1 MNPFTRSGWSRA
13 RNPFRQS
20 AVPRAQNPQSGWGCY
35 STGVNRA
42 CCQTS
47 WNGQDYKVC
56 GYVAPGTKPSIGA
69 IRHEIAHQGLRQ
81 NPDGDCHWEGHW
93 LCCTYGCDASGA
105 CYVHCLPFRTPP
117 GNSPITSPA
126 TLVSAVRRAIDR
138 FGIGSLESPEVIAT
152 IVREI
157 NLDPERSMMLAHAL
171 RQGHVTRSRVQTS
184 MRQSNPAPTC
194 DPASCKWVCLPMP
207 TPTDPHDQ
215 YCYRVPK
222 EAQLEGA
229 YFTQTPPPS
238 RLGLRAAMRRRR
250 IAL

>member
-1 MNPFTRSGWSRA
+1 MNPFTRSGWGRA

-20 AVPRAQNPQSGWGCY
+20 AGAVPRAQNPQSGWGCY

-56 GYVAPGTKPSIGA
+56 GYVAPGSKPSIGA
-69 IRHEIAHQGLRQ
+69 LR
-81 NPDGDCHWEGHW
+81 
-93 LCCTYGCDASGA
+93 
-105 CYVHCLPFRTPP
+105 
-117 GNSPITSPA
+117 
-126 TLVSAVRRAIDR
+126 
-138 FGIGSLESPEVIAT
+138 
-152 IVREI
+152 
-157 NLDPERSMMLAHAL
+157 
-171 RQGHVTRSRVQTS
+171 RQ
-184 MRQSNPAPTC
+184 NPAPTC

-222 EAQLEGA
+222 EAQLQGA